1 MGNELKNKRKPQQM
15 FCGNKQIVL
24 DTKLLDNRP
33 CLSSVCLL
41 IIFFFGG
48 GLTQKDEPKMNKTT
62 PEQVSG
68 RTMTR

>member
-41 IIFFFGG
+41 IIFFGG
-48 GLTQKDEPKMNKTT
+48 GDLPKKTN
-62 PEQVSG
+62 P
-68 RTMTR
+68 R